1 MADSFPSRT
10 DVVSRRLAEPL
21 PMLQSGRLVGRFAL
35 QTFLGEG
42 GMGSVWLAEDPT
54 RKDDVRDG
62 QVVLKF
68 LRDDIRRCPEAVEQF
83 KSGYRKVQQLFHEHI
98 CPLLDLG
105 DDPLSEHFKSCHL

>member
-10 DVVSRRLAEPL
+10 HVVSRQLAEPL
-21 PMLQSGRLVGRFAL
+21 PMLQSGRLVGRFTL

-62 QVVLKF
+62 RVVLKF